1 MTLSLI
7 WILNLVLT
15 ALNLFAV
22 GKTWAKAA
30 ATGGWSRFSVWMTAV
45 QSATILSLGCLFLAT
60 SGMPVLFSASI
71 NKSAVALALASWV
84 LFVHPVLLLTGFGMF
99 TESLVAAVRG
109 KGIAS
114 WTVVAFNAYVTW
126 HNWSRALPIF
136 SELFKGPAHAAQ
148 TPAGAI
154 PMVSVVVAIVSLIL
168 ALGIGITMTVV
179 VIRKASK
186 KEVRLGMRQAA

>member
-1 MTLSLI
+1 MTLFLI
-7 WILNLVLT
+7 WILNLALT

-22 GKTWAKAA
+22 GKTWAKAT

-45 QSATILSLGCLFLAT
+45 QSASILSLGCLLLAT
-60 SGMPVLFSASI
+60 SAMPMLFSASI
-71 NKSAVALALASWV
+71 SNSAVALALAAWV

-136 SELFKGPAHAAQ
+136 SELFNGPAHAIQA
-148 TPAGAI
+148 PAEAI
-154 PMVSVVVAIVSLIL
+154 PMLSVVVAIMSLIL
-168 ALGIGITMTVV
+168 ALGIGITMTVFM
-179 VIRKASK
+179 IRKAAR
-186 KEVRLGMRQAA
+186 KEFSHVMRRAA